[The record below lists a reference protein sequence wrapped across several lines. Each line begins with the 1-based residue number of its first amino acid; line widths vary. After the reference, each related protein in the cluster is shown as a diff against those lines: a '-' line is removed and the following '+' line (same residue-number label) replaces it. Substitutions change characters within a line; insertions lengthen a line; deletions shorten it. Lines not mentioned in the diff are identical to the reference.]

1 MILKIALANSIFVAA
16 FLIILKQTNKKT
28 RSILKKDIKIPES
41 KGIYIGVAR
50 EKNEESQIMEWNAYL
65 INDRDITIEMILI
78 VSKGFDK
85 EIKTSKMR
93 HTVKELQAKS
103 FAKIEFLQ
111 EEVLSLTNEFAVTYF
126 ADGKMYER
134 TFVFPEN
141 SIQES
146 QLKELPIIKTQ
157 GILKK

>member
-1 MILKIALANSIFVAA
+1 M
-16 FLIILKQTNKKT
+16 
-28 RSILKKDIKIPES
+28 KKDIKIPES

-65 INDRDITIEMILI
+65 INDRDVTIEMILI

-93 HTVKELQAKS
+93 HTVKELHAKS

-111 EEVLSLTNEFAVTYF
+111 EEVLKLTNEFAVTYF

-134 TFVFPEN
+134 TFIFAEN
-141 SIQES
+141 SIKES
-146 QLKELPIIKTQ
+146 ELVKLPIINLP